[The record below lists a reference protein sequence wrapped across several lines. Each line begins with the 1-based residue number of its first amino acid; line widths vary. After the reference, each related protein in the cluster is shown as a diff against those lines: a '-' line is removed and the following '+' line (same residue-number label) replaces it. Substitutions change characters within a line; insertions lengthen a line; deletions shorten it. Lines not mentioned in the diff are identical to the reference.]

1 MRNVVIIILAI
12 FSIQKAC
19 SQRSDLSFG
28 LTPKYRANGY
38 GLDFSANYYHT
49 VTDYY
54 HLSHVASFAKEQ
66 PDSTVEYPYE
76 DYLLNLGYFTTISTW
91 TNRGFSIFF
100 GGGVSAGYEKINEGK
115 PKVLF
120 EVQIPESGF
129 VYGVFA
135 SFEQDFFLTNSLS
148 LIIPMEGIYHFNSKV
163 DKSMLLL
170 GAGIRLYLK

>member
-1 MRNVVIIILAI
+1 MRRAIIAVLTI
-12 FSIQKAC
+12 FSIQQVL

-54 HLSHVASFAKEQ
+54 HLSLVASFAKEQ

-76 DYLLNLGYFTTISTW
+76 DYLLNLGYFTTILTW
-91 TNRGFSIFF
+91 SNRGFSIFF
-100 GGGVSAGYEKINEGK
+100 GGGVSAGYERINGGK
-115 PKVLF
+115 PEALF
-120 EVQIPESGF
+120 EIQIPESGF

-135 SFEQDFFLTNSLS
+135 SFELDFFLTDSLS
-148 LIIPMEGIYHFNSKV
+148 LIVPVEGMYHFNSKV